1 MISDFQKSSVHVK
14 SQEIYIADPPIVL
27 VDLHAHVP
35 ACSVHLKE
43 LHWSLHTPCI
53 LYSSCHSYFVCHYC
67 FIDRIFFTVEH
78 ILYFP

>member
-35 ACSVHLKE
+35 ACSVHL
-43 LHWSLHTPCI
+43 
-53 LYSSCHSYFVCHYC
+53 
-67 FIDRIFFTVEH
+67 R
-78 ILYFP
+78 